1 VAELTETNEVTIV
14 ADMPALAKSLKRRH
28 VTMITLG
35 GVIGAGLFVG
45 SSAAIATIGPAVI
58 VSYALAGAIVLLV
71 MRVIAALAVA
81 LPKAGAFTEYAR
93 AGIGRW
99 AGFTAGWLYWYF
111 WAIVIGIEAI
121 AGAAIIAQ
129 WVDLPTWIIG
139 LAVMLL
145 MTGSNLL
152 STRSFGE
159 FEFWF
164 STIKV
169 VAIVLFIVVC
179 AAFVFGVGNNAA
191 APGLANLTA
200 DGGFAPM
207 GWGAVMAGVTAVIF
221 ALVGAEIVTMAAA
234 EAEDSADLVA
244 RMASTLILRISIFY
258 IGAIFLIVC
267 IVPWRNVVAGQSPFA
282 AALAVVGVPGA
293 AFMMNL
299 VVLVAVLSCLN
310 SAIYVASR
318 ALFTLAANGDAPRW
332 SVKIDKRGVPA
343 RSILACTAVGFAS
356 VVASVLSPGVVFAF
370 LVNASGAI
378 IIFVYMLTV
387 IAAIRLK
394 VGTGPLLRWGRHV
407 AVAAM
412 LAVLVAMGATPE
424 LAVQLWASL
433 GCLAVVLAAHWLT
446 RRRA

>member
-1 VAELTETNEVTIV
+1 MTGSSEA
-14 ADMPALAKSLKRRH
+14 APAGRQQGSGAPALARSLKRRH

-45 SSAAIATIGPAVI
+45 SSAAIASIGPAVI
-58 VSYALAGAIVLLV
+58 VSYALAGIIVLLV
-71 MRVIAALAVA
+71 MRVIAALAAA
-81 LPKAGAFTEYAR
+81 LPHTGAFTEFAR

-139 LAVMLL
+139 LGVMLL

-169 VAIVLFIVVC
+169 VAIILFITAG
-179 AAFVFGVGNNAA
+179 AAFLFGSARGQ
-191 APGLANLTA
+191 GLALLTA
-200 DGGFAPM
+200 DGGFAPL
-207 GWGAVMAGVTAVIF
+207 GWGAVMAGVTSVIF

-234 EAEDSADLVA
+234 EAEDSADMVA
-244 RMASTLILRISIFY
+244 RMASTLILRIGLFY

-267 IVPWRNVVAGQSPFA
+267 IVPWRSVVAGQSPFA
-282 AALAVVGVPGA
+282 MALEVVGVPA
-293 AFMMNL
+293 AALLMNI

-332 SVKIDKRGVPA
+332 SVKIDPRGVPA
-343 RSILACTAVGFAS
+343 RSILACTGVGFVA
-356 VVASVLSPGVVFAF
+356 VVASVLSPSVVFAF

-378 IIFVYMLTV
+378 IIFVYLLTV
-387 IAAIRLK
+387 VAALRLQ
-394 VGTGPLLRWGRHV
+394 VGSGGLLRWGRHL

-412 LAVLVAMGATPE
+412 LAVLVAMAATPD
-424 LAVQLWASL
+424 LAVQLYASL
-433 GCLAVVLAAHWLT
+433 FCLAVVLAAAWLT

>member
-1 VAELTETNEVTIV
+1 MSQAAAI
-14 ADMPALAKSLKRRH
+14 PALARTLKRRH

-45 SSAAIATIGPAVI
+45 SSAAISSIGPAVI

-71 MRVIAALAVA
+71 MRVIAALAA
-81 LPKAGAFTEYAR
+81 AYPHAGAFTEFSR
-93 AGIGRW
+93 IGIGRW

-129 WVDLPTWIIG
+129 WVDLPTWAIG

-152 STRSFGE
+152 STRNFGE

-169 VAIVLFIVVC
+169 VAIILFIVVC
-179 AAFVFGVGNNAA
+179 AAFVLGKDDGGGA
-191 APGLANLTA
+191 LALLTA

-207 GWGAVMAGVTAVIF
+207 GWGAVMAGVTSVIF

-234 EAEDSADLVA
+234 EAEDSADMVA
-244 RMASTLILRISIFY
+244 NMASTLIVRIGTFY

-267 IVPWRNVVAGQSPFA
+267 IVPWRSVVPGQSPFA
-282 AALAVVGVPGA
+282 AALEIVGVPGA
-293 AFMMNL
+293 ALVMNI

-332 SVKIDKRGVPA
+332 SIKINSRGVPA
-343 RSILACTAVGFAS
+343 RSIIACTAVGFAS
-356 VVASVLSPGVVFAF
+356 VMASVLSPGVVFAF

-387 IAAIRLK
+387 LAAIRQG
-394 VGTGPLLRWGRHV
+394 VGTGPLLRWGRHI

-412 LAVLVAMGATPE
+412 LAVLAAMAATPD
-424 LAVQLWASL
+424 LAVQLYASL
-433 GCLAVVLAAHWLT
+433 GCLAAVLAAAAVT
-446 RRRA
+446 RRR

>member
-1 VAELTETNEVTIV
+1 MNDAAVAG

-45 SSAAIATIGPAVI
+45 SSAAIATIGPAVVI
-58 VSYALAGAIVLLV
+58 SYALAGLIVLLV
-71 MRVIAALAVA
+71 MRVIAALAAA
-81 LPKAGAFTEYAR
+81 LPGAGAFTEFSR

-129 WVDLPTWIIG
+129 WVNLPTWIIG
-139 LAVMLL
+139 LVVMLL
-145 MTGSNLL
+145 MTASNLL

-169 VAIVLFIVVC
+169 VAILLFIMVC
-179 AAFVFGVGNNAA
+179 AAFLFGVGPGVS
-191 APGLANLTA
+191 PGLANLTA

-221 ALVGAEIVTMAAA
+221 AMVGAEIVTVAAA
-234 EAEDSADLVA
+234 EAEDSADMVA
-244 RMASTLILRISIFY
+244 KMASTLILRISIFY
-258 IGAIFLIVC
+258 IGAIFLIMC
-267 IVPWRNVVAGQSPFA
+267 IVPWRSVVAGQSPFA
-282 AALAVVGVPGA
+282 MALDIVGVPGA

-332 SVKIDKRGVPA
+332 SVKIDRRGVPA
-343 RSILACTAVGFAS
+343 RSIIACTAVGFAS

-394 VGTGPLLRWGRHV
+394 VGTGPLLSWGRYA

-412 LAVLVAMGATPE
+412 LAVLVAMARTPE
-424 LAVQLWASL
+424 LAVQLYASL
-433 GCLAVVLAAHWLT
+433 GCLALVLIAAAVT
-446 RRRA
+446 QRRA

>member
-1 VAELTETNEVTIV
+1 
-14 ADMPALAKSLKRRH
+14 
-28 VTMITLG
+28 
-35 GVIGAGLFVG
+35 
-45 SSAAIATIGPAVI
+45 
-58 VSYALAGAIVLLV
+58 
-71 MRVIAALAVA
+71 
-81 LPKAGAFTEYAR
+81 
-93 AGIGRW
+93 
-99 AGFTAGWLYWYF
+99 
-111 WAIVIGIEAI
+111 
-121 AGAAIIAQ
+121 
-129 WVDLPTWIIG
+129 
-139 LAVMLL
+139 
-145 MTGSNLL
+145 
-152 STRSFGE
+152 
-159 FEFWF
+159 
-164 STIKV
+164 
-169 VAIVLFIVVC
+169 
-179 AAFVFGVGNNAA
+179 
-191 APGLANLTA
+191 
-200 DGGFAPM
+200 
-207 GWGAVMAGVTAVIF
+207 VTAVIF

-244 RMASTLILRISIFY
+244 RMASTLILRISFFY

-267 IVPWRNVVAGQSPFA
+267 IVPWRSVVTGQSPFA

-343 RSILACTAVGFAS
+343 RSIIACTVVGFAS

-387 IAAIRLK
+387 IAAIRLN

-412 LAVLVAMGATPE
+412 LAVLLAMARTPE
-424 LAVQLWASL
+424 LAVQLYASL
-433 GCLAVVLAAHWLT
+433 GCLALVLVAAAVT
-446 RRRA
+446 QKSGMGRRA